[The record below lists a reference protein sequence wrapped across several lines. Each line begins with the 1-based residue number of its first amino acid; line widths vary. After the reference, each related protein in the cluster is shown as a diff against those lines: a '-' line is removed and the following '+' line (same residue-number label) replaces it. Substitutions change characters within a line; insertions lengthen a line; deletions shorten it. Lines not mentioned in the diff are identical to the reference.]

1 MSHWFGRATVTE
13 SITARQPC
21 SRRPEG
27 SQPNCVGR
35 RASQSYE
42 KAQTRERGGCTD
54 RDGAGRGEVSFAV
67 AETRIGEKPKF
78 KLSDARLLTI
88 LGGGVDDDLAK
99 LVEGSIYRK

>member
-1 MSHWFGRATVTE
+1 
-13 SITARQPC
+13 
-21 SRRPEG
+21 
-27 SQPNCVGR
+27 VGR

-54 RDGAGRGEVSFAV
+54 RDGVGRSEVSFAV
-67 AETRIGEKPKF
+67 VETRIGEKPKF

-88 LGGGVDDDLAK
+88 LGGGVDDDLAE